1 MDKNNLMQWTL
12 VHSPALSNQIN
23 GLPTGLSNSEDDFHL
38 SLHGSHDSDSDSLI
52 QEIKYQSELQ
62 HWISENE
69 ELVHQE
75 TQQKDHMN
83 KNLDTAEAKK
93 SKEDS
98 TKVLKSG
105 KEGYHLQQMESNQG
119 RYHNVDKYANLRYN
133 PNWKRKP
140 SENSGPQD
148 GQEEFLL
155 FSDEETLNLEESNN
169 GPKRHE
175 FQMYPGK
182 KADRNL
188 DRDQPRLVSEM
199 SDSASSGSSKSLLN
213 ERLNVASNKYF
224 SLHENSM
231 EWKKLPGDNKEDVS
245 ISNGFFLSQSD
256 DSIDQ
261 SSVGSGNKQQNG
273 AGVGMNQDTKKNK
286 QKQVMDHVLPK
297 KDFIEKN
304 KLTLGMP
311 ESKQDSYL
319 QLLNKTKGDVDHG
332 QVPNNARVCD
342 EAPTWIVTEEEQLD
356 LGPEDIW
363 HHRAQKLK
371 KRKIKDLESSQ
382 KKVKNVSEEKASK
395 HRNAQHVTGRQ
406 KELANVKDPK
416 ALGANVIT
424 PSKPTVHQKPDWE
437 ENENSI
443 LYYSLDIMDSSI
455 KNSGRTEPFRTPV
468 KVLPQINMSDLKTK
482 KQFSMNI
489 ISPEQD
495 PVMLSK
501 MHIKDISYE
510 YEQLTGKPLY
520 NYVEPNPTHIY
531 SPSHLVHDH
540 NQIYPIYHS
549 GDQNTVKYLNH
560 PQDQKVVPEMK
571 INFKSAENSRKVSSS
586 SANQFL
592 GSSPNSFVKNTDP
605 ATHLLRFQHAQN
617 LYPNPVLP
625 PILPRVESD
634 TLLNAEWGVSHQTT
648 LTRSNSEGYLLQVQK
663 QLQDRNSKVS
673 RLKGFMNPDIKLGGL
688 GPDYQGIK
696 DKMEQLKQQKE
707 YANKVK
713 ELNKKNVSKA
723 PKKPPLQQE
732 STSSVSRNKAMEYAK
747 KIPKPKRVTS
757 LKSPEQGPK
766 EDMALLH
773 MNILPQMTL
782 LEELQLRHEQEKQAV
797 AAFKALHIL

>member
-12 VHSPALSNQIN
+12 VHSPALSSQIN
-23 GLPTGLSNSEDDFHL
+23 GMPTGLSNSEDDLHL

-69 ELVHQE
+69 EHVHQE
-75 TQQKDHMN
+75 TQQKGHMN
-83 KNLDTAEAKK
+83 KNLDTAEAKE
-93 SKEDS
+93 SNGDS

-105 KEGYHLQQMESNQG
+105 KEGLYRLQQMESNQG
-119 RYHNVDKYANLRYN
+119 RYHNVDKYADLRYN

-140 SENSGPQD
+140 TENSGPQD
-148 GQEEFLL
+148 GQEGFFLS
-155 FSDEETLNLEESNN
+155 SDEETLNLEESNN

-175 FQMYPGK
+175 FQIYPGK
-182 KADRNL
+182 KTDRNV
-188 DRDQPRLVSEM
+188 DRDQPRLASEI

-224 SLHENSM
+224 SLHENGM

-245 ISNGFFLSQSD
+245 IRNGFFLSQSD

-261 SSVGSGNKQQNG
+261 SSVGSGDKQQNG

-286 QKQVMDHVLPK
+286 QKQVMDHVLPR

-319 QLLNKTKGDVDHG
+319 RLLNKTKCDVDH
-332 QVPNNARVCD
+332 VEVENNANVCD
-342 EAPTWIVTEEEQLD
+342 EAPTLIVTEEEQLD

-406 KELANVKDPK
+406 KELANVKDTK
-416 ALGANVIT
+416 ALGPNVIT
-424 PSKPTVHQKPDWE
+424 PSKPPVHQKPDWE
-437 ENENSI
+437 ENENSV
-443 LYYSLDIMDSSI
+443 LYYSLNTMDSSI
-455 KNSGRTEPFRTPV
+455 KNSGRTEPFRTAV

-482 KQFSMNI
+482 KQFSVKM

-495 PVMLSK
+495 PVMLSE
-501 MHIKDISYE
+501 MHIKDISHE

-520 NYVEPNPTHIY
+520 NYVEPNSTHIY

-540 NQIYPIYHS
+540 NQIYPIYQS

-560 PQDQKVVPEMK
+560 PQDHKMVPEMK
-571 INFKSAENSRKVSSS
+571 IYSKSAENS
-586 SANQFL
+586 
-592 GSSPNSFVKNTDP
+592 SFIKNTVP
-605 ATHLLRFQHAQN
+605 ATHLLRFQHVHN

-634 TLLNAEWGVSHQTT
+634 TMLNAEWGASQQAT
-648 LTRSNSEGYLLQVQK
+648 LTRSNSEGYLLQLQKQK
-663 QLQDRNSKVS
+663 QLQEKNSKVP
-673 RLKGFMNPDIKLGGL
+673 RLKGFRNPDIKLGGL

-696 DKMEQLKQQKE
+696 NKMEYLKQQKE

-713 ELNKKNVSKA
+713 EINKKNVSKA

-747 KIPKPKRVTS
+747 KIPKPKPVTS
-757 LKSPEQGPK
+757 VKSPEQGPK
-766 EDMALLH
+766 EDRALVH
-773 MNILPQMTL
+773 MNIQPQMTL

-797 AAFKALHIL
+797 AAFKALHIV